1 MTHRPHLPRSLSSQI
16 TLRFFAL
23 ILLTATTVGVPSVL
37 LIRNQFD
44 RQAWAQVEQ
53 GIQAAEALYEARM
66 VELEG
71 LATLIAQRPTLQQL
85 FRGRDWAAL
94 QSYLDTLREGS
105 GVDLIA
111 LCDTQGK
118 SEATSAAVPLQGI
131 CSYDNSSNFHLA
143 PADAA
148 PRAWLVAAQP
158 GPWQAGADGPR
169 VIVGLALNDRL
180 AADMRAQTGLEHTIT
195 LDGKPLATSFSPPPP
210 ASDPTAPPPS
220 RTFRVGERRYFAAFL
235 PLDGSGLVA
244 EMALDVTDIAATQ
257 RNLMAVLIAGIGA
270 ILLAASLFGAL
281 PARRISQPLSHLAR
295 AADAMSQGDLS
306 TPITIE
312 TDIREVAHVAQAL
325 ESTRADLQNSVADLR
340 REKYWGDHLLASIVE
355 GIVTLDRRG
364 HVTFFSEGAE
374 RITGLNR
381 DQVLGASCDHLFK
394 PLETEEPFSRL
405 IPAPGQRQKIPVEFR
420 DGRPAILAVSGA
432 RLVPP
437 EGHDARVALVFRDIS
452 EEETMHRLMG
462 HFLANVAHEFRTPLS
477 ALAASVELLMDQA
490 PDLSPEELGE
500 LLTSLHLG
508 VLGLQT
514 LIDNLLASSSI
525 EAGRFRVH
533 FRPTAFNEILA
544 EAIST
549 MQPLLDKHGQSL
561 IVQIP
566 PSIPTLQADPRR
578 LSQVLI
584 NLLSNASK
592 YGPDDAE
599 IEVAASL
606 ENSWLRVT
614 VSDSGPGVPVDQR
627 QDLFRRFMSPG
638 RGTSHAEVGAGLGLS
653 VVRAVV
659 QAHGGGVGIDDRPRG
674 GARFWFTL
682 PIERDS

>member
-1 MTHRPHLPRSLSSQI
+1 MTMRLHGPKSLSSQI

-23 ILLTATTVGVPSVL
+23 ILVTAIAVGVPSVL
-37 LIRNQFD
+37 LIRSQFE
-44 RQAWAQVEQ
+44 RQAWAQIRQ
-53 GIQAAEALYEARM
+53 GLQATQALYDAREA
-66 VELEG
+66 ELEG
-71 LATLIAQRPTLQQL
+71 LATLITQRPTLQQL
-85 FRGRDWAAL
+85 QRDWDAVAL
-94 QSYLDTLREGS
+94 QTYLDTLREGS
-105 GVDLIA
+105 GLDLIV
-111 LCDTQGK
+111 LCDTRGQIM
-118 SEATSAAVPLQGI
+118 AAPDPGELQQI
-131 CSYDNSSNFHLA
+131 CSLSASASFYVSPDDSKT
-143 PADAA
+143 
-148 PRAWLVAAQP
+148 RALLVAVQP
-158 GPWQAGADGPR
+158 VDQGAGAAS
-169 VIVGLALNDRL
+169 VIVGLDLNDDL
-180 AADMRAQTGLEHTIT
+180 ATEMHDQTGLEHTIL
-195 LDGKPLATSFSPPPP
+195 LDGGPVATSFPDPPPP
-210 ASDPTAPPPS
+210 PGPGNQAAS
-220 RTFRVGERRYFAAFL
+220 RTFQMGDQSFFAALL
-235 PLDGSGLVA
+235 PLGESNLEV
-244 EMALDVTDIAATQ
+244 EIALDVNGIVATQ
-257 RNLMAVLIAGIGA
+257 QKMMTVLIVGIGA
-270 ILLAASLFGAL
+270 ILLATSLFGAL
-281 PARRISQPLSHLAR
+281 PARRISQPLSHLAQ

-306 TPITIE
+306 TPIAIE

-340 REKYWGDHLLASIVE
+340 REKDWGDHLLASIVE

-364 HVTFFSEGAE
+364 YVTFFSQGAE
-374 RITGLNR
+374 RITGLSR
-381 DQVLGASCDHLFK
+381 DQVLGTSCDHLFE
-394 PLETEEPFSRL
+394 PLETDEPFSRL
-405 IPAPGQRQKIPVEFR
+405 IPAPGRRQKIPVEFR
-420 DGRPAILAVSGA
+420 DGRQAILSVSGA

-525 EAGRFRVH
+525 EAGRFRVQ
-533 FRPTAFNEILA
+533 FRPTDLNEILA
-544 EAIST
+544 DAIHT
-549 MQPLLDKHGQSL
+549 MQPLLEKRGQSL

-566 PSIPTLQADPRR
+566 ASIPTLQADPRR

-599 IEVAASL
+599 IEIAAGLDDSH
-606 ENSWLRVT
+606 LRIT
-614 VSDSGPGVPVDQR
+614 VSDLGPGVPADQR

-653 VVRAVV
+653 VVRAVIE
-659 QAHGGGVGIDDRPRG
+659 AHGGEVGIDDRPGG
-674 GARFWFTL
+674 GASFWFTL
-682 PIERDS
+682 PIEEAL